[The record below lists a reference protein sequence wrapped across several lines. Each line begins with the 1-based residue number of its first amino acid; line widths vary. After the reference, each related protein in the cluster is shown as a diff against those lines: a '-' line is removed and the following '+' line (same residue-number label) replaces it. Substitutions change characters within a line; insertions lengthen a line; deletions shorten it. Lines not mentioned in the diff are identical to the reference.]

1 MGVGPESIEYEII
14 SLGDSKGFVKLGY
27 NMERERISD
36 PSSTGLAVYTL
47 VSPLFFLF
55 RIYSVST

>member
-27 NMERERISD
+27 NMERERGFLI
-36 PSSTGLAVYTL
+36 
-47 VSPLFFLF
+47 PLLQDLLC
-55 RIYSVST
+55 IL